1 MTKRTASKFIKAYKT
16 LWPDAVT
23 PSTEDIITPDVILQL
38 DRGMLQCQL
47 SDPLHTPLHIPDAWY
62 RNFVATEDIESV
74 FLKVSRSLD
83 AQLTRTLLRRLENTV
98 AVTTTDT
105 IRRNR
110 NYLEKDVQI
119 MKNMLQAL
127 TVHANTVA
135 PASDDNGNRPDSSM
149 DTETDDPGSRS
160 DPKITSSDD
169 EIDSE
174 PPKF

>member
-23 PSTEDIITPDVILQL
+23 PSTEDIITPD
-38 DRGMLQCQL
+38 
-47 SDPLHTPLHIPDAWY
+47 
-62 RNFVATEDIESV
+62 VATEDIESV